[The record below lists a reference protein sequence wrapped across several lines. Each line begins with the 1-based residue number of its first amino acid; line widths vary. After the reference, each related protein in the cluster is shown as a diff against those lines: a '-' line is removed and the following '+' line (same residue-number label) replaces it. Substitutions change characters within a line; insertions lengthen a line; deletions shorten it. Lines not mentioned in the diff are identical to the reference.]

1 MDLATA
7 LQEYAQTIAALEKR
21 ADVSTVLAV
30 LRARD
35 QAESARAATASPATD
50 LLIQLIT
57 LDERLLDQTKLI
69 HAAVDLA
76 SWQQSLNPP
85 ETAWWWFLAKPIDVR
100 DRYDWLW
107 SALNVTALTASASIV
122 VDICGRFLTAGA
134 PGVFGS
140 FAVISQGVLTLA
152 TAGGVLTDSGRQLIE
167 QMLDNSGIGRHWWQE
182 TKLGLSLALLAAL
195 TGFHAALPW
204 LSEQTAMQGQTLA
217 AEGNFRAAEAAY
229 QRATNLDTSN
239 AQAYHGLGQL
249 YADWNR
255 DNDAQEQL
263 LLAVKEG
270 YLPAFNSLATVY
282 LENAE
287 SSDAVEILTAAL
299 NSIDDTPETQPVRA
313 ELLSSLGWARIQQ
326 ERYVEAESVLK
337 ESITLQQDSSSQ
349 SIAAT
354 SAQPYCLLFQAA
366 QQLAETST
374 AVQAAETCTSRANTL
389 NAQEDRWAHEAREYL
404 RGRAEGDTYTDD
416 ASPVE

>member
-1 MDLATA
+1 
-7 LQEYAQTIAALEKR
+7 
-21 ADVSTVLAV
+21 
-30 LRARD
+30 
-35 QAESARAATASPATD
+35 
-50 LLIQLIT
+50 
-57 LDERLLDQTKLI
+57 
-69 HAAVDLA
+69 
-76 SWQQSLNPP
+76 
-85 ETAWWWFLAKPIDVR
+85 WWWFLEKPIDAR

-107 SALNVTALTASASIV
+107 SALTVTALTASASIV

-167 QMLDNSGIGRHWWQE
+167 QILDNSGIGRHWWQE

-195 TGFHAALPW
+195 TGFHTALPW

-217 AEGNFRAAEAAY
+217 TEGNFRAAEAAY

-239 AQAYHGLGQL
+239 GQAYHDLGQL

-255 DNDAQEQL
+255 DDDAQEQF

-287 SSDAVEILTAAL
+287 SGEAVSILTTAL
-299 NSIDDTPETQPVRA
+299 NGIDETPETQSVRA
-313 ELLSSLGWARIQQ
+313 ELLSSLGWARVQQ
-326 ERYVEAESVLK
+326 ERYVEAETALE
-337 ESITLQQDSSSQ
+337 ESIALQQDISSQ
-349 SIAAT
+349 STVAT
-354 SAQPYCLLFQAA
+354 SAEPTNAQPYCLLFQAA
-366 QQLAETST
+366 QQLEDTST

-389 NAQEDRWAHEAREYL
+389 NVQEDRWAYDAREYL
-404 RGRAEGDTYTDD
+404 RGRAEDDTDIDD